1 MLAGGR
7 TMSTNNF
14 SVTLMLSKTRTLIFS
29 FFQGHQRTVRAKKNA
44 IASLLIKGGSVLVGF
59 MLVPITLNYLDQTRY
74 GIWVT
79 ITSFLTWFTFFEIGL
94 GSGLKN
100 KLAEAVAKNNFE
112 LARTYVSTTYAILSI
127 VISVVSLTFFAAS
140 NFIDWTKVFNTNDA
154 SLGPELTRLAYIVF
168 GFFFLRFVIK
178 LIGDVLLAHQRS
190 GLSNLFGPL
199 GNFISLPIIY
209 LLTKYTE
216 GSLIY
221 IGLTFSLVPVLV
233 LAVASVYLY
242 THEYRHIAP
251 SIRFVKFEYAKE
263 LLNIGVKFFII
274 QASALVIFQ
283 SANFIIIQFFGPE
296 EVTSFDVAF
305 KYFSIINMVF
315 TIIVLP
321 YWPAFTEAWA
331 KEEHTWIRRTI
342 RNLLKLWGG
351 FVAMAVVMFLMSD
364 IVFHY
369 WIGAEKMK
377 VVTISTT
384 LKVLLIFYFLIFTF
398 GGVFNMFING
408 VGKVTLQTISLL
420 IGALLFVPCTY
431 FFIHYLNWGIES
443 VVLGSIIANFY
454 SLVIAPVQY
463 YKIIN
468 NKAQGIWN
476 K

>member
-1 MLAGGR
+1 ML
-7 TMSTNNF
+7 TKS
-14 SVTLMLSKTRTLIFS
+14 RTLIFS

-100 KLAEAVAKNNFE
+100 KLAEAVARNNND
-112 LARTYVSTTYAILSI
+112 LAKTYVSTTYAILTL
-127 VISVVSLTFFAAS
+127 VISVVSIAFFIAC
-140 NFIDWTKVFNTNDA
+140 NFIDWTKVFNTDNA
-154 SLGPELTRLAYIVF
+154 SLGPELTTLAYIVF
-168 GFFFLRFVIK
+168 GFFFFRFVIK
-178 LIGDVLLAHQRS
+178 LISDVLLAHQRS

-199 GNFISLPIIY
+199 GNFLSLPIIY
-209 LLTKYTE
+209 LLTKFTE

-233 LAVASVYLY
+233 LLVASIYLY
-242 THEYRHIAP
+242 THEYKHIAP
-251 SIRFVKFEYAKE
+251 SIKFVKFAYAKE

-305 KYFSIINMVF
+305 KYFSIINMIF

-331 KEEHTWIRRTI
+331 KEDVTWIRRTI
-342 RNLLKLWGG
+342 NNLLKLWGG
-351 FVAMAVVMFLMSD
+351 FVVMAIVMFLISD

-377 VVTISTT
+377 VVTISTA
-384 LKVLLIFYFLIFTF
+384 LKMLLIAYFLIFTF

-408 VGKVTLQTISLL
+408 VGKVTLQTYSLL
-420 IGALLFVPCTY
+420 FGALIFLPCTY

-443 VVLGSIIANFY
+443 VVIGSIIANFY
-454 SLVIAPVQY
+454 SLIVAPVQY
-463 YKIIN
+463 YRIIN
-468 NKAQGIWN
+468 NKAKGIWN

>member
-1 MLAGGR
+1 MRTNKLFLSLMLAR
-7 TMSTNNF
+7 S
-14 SVTLMLSKTRTLIFS
+14 RTLIFS

-100 KLAEAVAKNNFE
+100 KLAEAVAKNNYE
-112 LARTYVSTTYAILSI
+112 LGRTYVSTTYAILTI
-127 VISVVSLTFFAAS
+127 VISIVSVAFFIGS
-140 NFIDWTKVFNTNDA
+140 NYIDWTRVFNTGDA
-154 SLGPELTRLAYIVF
+154 SLGPELTKVAYIVF
-168 GFFFLRFVIK
+168 GFFFFRFVIK

-199 GNFISLPIIY
+199 GNFLSLPIIY
-209 LLTKYTE
+209 LLTKFTE

-221 IGLTFSLVPVLV
+221 IGLTFSLVPVVV
-233 LAVASVYLY
+233 LLVASLYLY
-242 THEYRHIAP
+242 THEYKHIAP
-251 SIRFVKFEYAKE
+251 SIKFVKFKYAKE
-263 LLNIGVKFFII
+263 LLNVGVKFFII

-305 KYFSIINMVF
+305 KYFSIINMIF

-331 KEEHTWIRRTI
+331 KEDIAWIRRTI
-342 RNLLKLWGG
+342 TNLLKLWGG
-351 FVAMAVVMFLMSD
+351 FVVMALLMFVLSD
-364 IVFHY
+364 IVFYY

-377 VVTISTT
+377 VVSISMT
-384 LKVLLIFYFLIFTF
+384 LKILLILYFLIFTF

-408 VGKVTLQTISLL
+408 VGKVTLQTYSLL
-420 IGALLFVPCTY
+420 LGAALFVPCTY

-454 SLVIAPVQY
+454 SLIIAPIQY
-463 YKIIN
+463 FKIIN

>member
-1 MLAGGR
+1 MLAKSR
-7 TMSTNNF
+7 S
-14 SVTLMLSKTRTLIFS
+14 LILS

-44 IASLLIKGGSVLVGF
+44 LASLLIKGGSVLVGF
-59 MLVPITLNYLDQTRY
+59 MLVPITLGYLDQTRY

-100 KLAEAVAKNNFE
+100 KLAEAVAKENYE
-112 LARTYVSTTYAILSI
+112 LGRTYVSTTYAILTI
-127 VISVVSLTFFAAS
+127 VISLVSIAFFLGS
-140 NFIDWTKVFNTNDA
+140 NFIDWTKVFNTSDK
-154 SLGPELTRLAYIVF
+154 SLGPELSKLAYIVF
-168 GFFFLRFVIK
+168 GFFFIRFVIK
-178 LIGDVLLAHQRS
+178 LISDVLLAHQRS

-199 GNFISLPIIY
+199 GNFLSLPIIY
-209 LLTKYTE
+209 LLTKFTE

-233 LAVASVYLY
+233 LAVASIILY
-242 THEYRHIAP
+242 RNEYKHIAP
-251 SIRFVKFEYAKE
+251 SIRYVKFQYAKE

-283 SANFIIIQFFGPE
+283 SANFVIIQFFGPE

-305 KYFSIINMVF
+305 KYFSIINMIF

-321 YWPAFTEAWA
+321 YWPAFTEAWT
-331 KEEHTWIRRTI
+331 KEDHAWIRKTI

-351 FVAMAVVMFLMSD
+351 FVAIALVMLVMSD
-364 IVFHY
+364 VVFHF
-369 WIGAEKMK
+369 WIGPEKMK
-377 VVTISTT
+377 IVSISLL
-384 LKVLLIFYFLIFTF
+384 LKVLLVVYFLIFTF

-408 VGKVTLQTISLL
+408 VGKVTLQTYSLL
-420 IGALLFVPCTY
+420 LGAILFLPSTY
-431 FFIHYLNWGIES
+431 FFIHYLHWGIES
-443 VVLGSIIANFY
+443 VVIGSIIANFY
-454 SLVIAPVQY
+454 SLIVAPVQY
-463 YKIIN
+463 FKIIN

>member
-1 MLAGGR
+1 ML
-7 TMSTNNF
+7 TKS
-14 SVTLMLSKTRTLIFS
+14 RTLIFS

-100 KLAEAVAKNNFE
+100 KLAEAVAKSNYD
-112 LARTYVSTTYAILSI
+112 LARTFVSTTYAILTL
-127 VISVVSLTFFAAS
+127 VISLVSIAFFIAC
-140 NFIDWTKVFNTNDA
+140 NFIDWTRVFNTNDA

-168 GFFFLRFVIK
+168 GFFFFRFVIK
-178 LIGDVLLAHQRS
+178 LISDVLLAHQRS

-199 GNFISLPIIY
+199 GNFLSLPIIY
-209 LLTKYTE
+209 ALTKFTE

-233 LAVASVYLY
+233 LLVASIYLY
-242 THEYRHIAP
+242 THEYKHIAP
-251 SIRFVKFEYAKE
+251 SLKFVKFSYAKE

-305 KYFSIINMVF
+305 KYFSIINMIF

-331 KEEHTWIRRTI
+331 KEDLAWIRRTI
-342 RNLLKLWGG
+342 NNLLKLWAG
-351 FVAMAVVMFLMSD
+351 FVLMAVIMFLVSD
-364 IVFHY
+364 LVFHY
-369 WIGAEKMK
+369 WIGPEKMK
-377 VVTISTT
+377 VVTISTA
-384 LKVLLIFYFLIFTF
+384 LKILLIAYFLIFTF

-408 VGKVTLQTISLL
+408 VGKVTLQTYSLL
-420 IGALLFVPCTY
+420 FGALIFLPCTY

-443 VVLGSIIANFY
+443 VVIGSIIANFY
-454 SLVIAPVQY
+454 SLIVAPLQY
-463 YKIIN
+463 YRIIN
-468 NKAQGIWN
+468 NKAHGIWN

>member
-1 MLAGGR
+1 
-7 TMSTNNF
+7 
-14 SVTLMLSKTRTLIFS
+14 MLSKSRSLIFS

-44 IASLLIKGGSVLVGF
+44 IASLFIKGGSVLVGF

-127 VISVVSLTFFAAS
+127 VIGIVSLVFFAAS
-140 NFIDWTKVFNTNDA
+140 NFIDWTKVFNTDDA

-233 LAVASVYLY
+233 LAVASFYLY
-242 THEYRHIAP
+242 THEYKHIAP
-251 SIRFVKFEYAKE
+251 STRYVKFAYAKE

-331 KEEHTWIRRTI
+331 KEEYNWIRRTI

-351 FVAMAVVMFLMSD
+351 FVAMAIVMFLLSD
-364 IVFHY
+364 VVFHY
-369 WIGAEKMK
+369 WIGPEKMK
-377 VVTISTT
+377 VVSISTT

-398 GGVFNMFING
+398 GGIFSMFING

-431 FFIHYLNWGIES
+431 FFIRYLDWGIES
-443 VVLGSIIANFY
+443 VVVGSIIANFY
-454 SLVIAPVQY
+454 SLIIAPLQY

>member
-1 MLAGGR
+1 MLAKSR
-7 TMSTNNF
+7 S
-14 SVTLMLSKTRTLIFS
+14 LILS

-59 MLVPITLNYLDQTRY
+59 MLVPITLEYLDQTRY

-94 GSGLKN
+94 GAGLKN

-112 LARTYVSTTYAILSI
+112 LGRTYVSTTYAILTL
-127 VISVVSLTFFAAS
+127 VISLVSVVFFVAA
-140 NFIDWTKVFNTNDA
+140 NFIDWTKVFNTRDA
-154 SLGPELTRLAYIVF
+154 SLGPELSKLAYIVF

-199 GNFISLPIIY
+199 GNFISLPIIWV
-209 LLTKYTE
+209 LTKFTE

-233 LAVASVYLY
+233 LLVASIWLY
-242 THEYRHIAP
+242 SGEYRHIAP
-251 SIRFVKFEYAKE
+251 SMRYVKFEYAKQ

-321 YWPAFTEAWA
+321 YWPAFTEAWT
-331 KEEHTWIRRTI
+331 KEDLGWIRKTI

-351 FVAMAVVMFLMSD
+351 FVVMALAMFIFSD
-364 IVFHY
+364 YVFYY
-369 WIGAEKMK
+369 WIGPEKMK
-377 VVTISTT
+377 LVSISTT
-384 LKVLLIFYFLIFTF
+384 LKVLLILYFLIFTW

-408 VGKVTLQTISLL
+408 VGKVSLQTYSLL
-420 IGALLFVPCTY
+420 LGALLFVPCTY
-431 FFIHYLNWGIES
+431 FFIHYLHWGIES
-443 VVLGSIIANFY
+443 VVIGSIIANFY
-454 SLVIAPVQY
+454 SLFVAPMQY
-463 YKIIN
+463 FKIIN
-468 NKAQGIWN
+468 NKATGIWN

>member
-1 MLAGGR
+1 MI
-7 TMSTNNF
+7 
-14 SVTLMLSKTRTLIFS
+14 SKARSLIFS
-29 FFQGHQRTVRAKKNA
+29 FFQGNQRSVRAKKNA

-100 KLAEAVAKNNFE
+100 KLAEAVAKENYE
-112 LARTYVSTTYAILSI
+112 LGRTYVSTTYAILTI
-127 VISVVSLTFFAAS
+127 VISIVSVAFFIGT
-140 NFIDWTKVFNTNDA
+140 NFIDWTKVFNTSDA
-154 SLGPELTRLAYIVF
+154 SLGPELTQLAYIVF
-168 GFFFLRFVIK
+168 GFFFFRFVIK
-178 LIGDVLLAHQRS
+178 LISDVLLAHQRS

-199 GNFISLPIIY
+199 GNFLSLPIIW
-209 LLTKYTE
+209 LLTLFTE
-216 GSLIY
+216 RSLIY

-242 THEYRHIAP
+242 STEYRHIAP
-251 SIRFVKFEYAKE
+251 SIRYVKFQYAKE

-283 SANFIIIQFFGPE
+283 SSNFIVIQFFGPE
-296 EVTSFDVAF
+296 EVASFDVAF

-321 YWPAFTEAWA
+321 YWPAFTEAWT
-331 KEEHTWIRRTI
+331 KEDYTWIRKTI
-342 RNLLKLWGG
+342 NNLLKLWGG
-351 FVAMAVVMFLMSD
+351 FVVMAVAMLVLSD
-364 IVFHY
+364 VVFHF
-369 WIGAEKMK
+369 WIGEERMRGID
-377 VVTISTT
+377 ISWT
-384 LKVLLIFYFLIFTF
+384 LRILLVIYFLIFTF

-408 VGKVTLQTISLL
+408 VGKVTLQTYALL
-420 IGALLFVPCTY
+420 LGAMLFVPCTW
-431 FFIHYLNWGIES
+431 FFIHELHWGIES

-454 SLVIAPVQY
+454 SLIIAPLQY
-463 YKIIN
+463 FKIIN
-468 NKAQGIWN
+468 NKATGIWG

>member
-1 MLAGGR
+1 ML
-7 TMSTNNF
+7 TKS
-14 SVTLMLSKTRTLIFS
+14 RTLIFS

-100 KLAEAVAKNNFE
+100 KLAEAIAKGNEE
-112 LARTYVSTTYAILSI
+112 LGRIYVSTTYAILTI
-127 VISVVSLTFFAAS
+127 VISIVSLTFFIGS
-140 NFIDWTKVFNTNDA
+140 QFIDWTRVFNTKDA

-209 LLTKYTE
+209 LLTKFTE

-233 LAVASVYLY
+233 LAVASIILY
-242 THEYRHIAP
+242 SKEYKHIAP
-251 SIRFVKFEYAKE
+251 SIKYVKFEYAKV

-283 SANFIIIQFFGPE
+283 SSYFIITQSLGPE
-296 EVTSFDVAF
+296 QVTPFDIAF
-305 KYFSIINMVF
+305 KYFSVINVVF

-331 KEEHTWIRRTI
+331 KEDLEWIRRTI

-351 FVAMAVVMFLMSD
+351 FVVMAIAMLVFSD
-364 IVFHY
+364 IAFYY
-369 WIGAEKMK
+369 WIGPEKMSQL
-377 VVTISTT
+377 TISTT
-384 LKVLLIFYFLIFTF
+384 LRVLLIFYFLIFTF

-408 VGKVTLQTISLL
+408 VGKVTLQTYSLL
-420 IGALLFVPCTY
+420 LGAILFLPCTY
-431 FFIHYLNWGIES
+431 FFIHYLHWGIEG
-443 VVLGSIIANFY
+443 VVTGSIIANFY
-454 SLVIAPVQY
+454 SLIVAPIQY
-463 YKIIN
+463 FKIIN
-468 NKAQGIWN
+468 NKATGIWN